1 MIFSFLLLIT
11 LLYLILICFFIYGF
25 NKVQEQDLSTL
36 KKAEKKFS
44 IFIPFRNEAENLH
57 SLLKTLIN
65 IDYPKTHFEV
75 IFVDDESID
84 NSVEII
90 NKTLVNSNIDYCI
103 IKNKPHSNSP
113 KKDAVTKAVSIAKY
127 NWIITTDADCFLP
140 EQWLTSFNQCI
151 QEKNPKMIV
160 APVTFTSNGSFLDE
174 FQYLDFLS
182 LQGATIGGFGI
193 DKPFLCN
200 GANFVYQKSVFN
212 ELNGFEN
219 NKYIAS
225 GDDVFLLENFVKTY
239 PKDVLYLK
247 TYDAI
252 VATKPEINLTAL
264 IQQRVRWAAKSGN
277 YNSWFGKLVALLVL
291 LMNATILDAIILA
304 LINWIS
310 WNNLLLIFAVK
321 FTVDFILLY
330 RTSTFFK
337 KGFCLKYYLF
347 NALLYAVFTVYVAFY
362 AMLFEYKWKG
372 RIYKK

>member
-310 WNNLLLIFAVK
+310 WNNLLLIFAIK

>member
-75 IFVDDESID
+75 IFVDDESTD
-84 NSVEII
+84 NSIEII

-140 EQWLTSFNQCI
+140 EKWLTSFNQCI

-200 GANFVYQKSVFN
+200 GANLVYQKSVFN

-252 VATKPEINLTAL
+252 VATKPEKNLTAL

-310 WNNLLLIFAVK
+310 WNNLLLIFAIK

-330 RTSTFFK
+330 KTSLFFK
-337 KGFCLKYYLF
+337 KGFCIKYYLF
-347 NALLYAVFTVYVAFY
+347 NAFLYSVFTVYVAFY
-362 AMLFEYKWKG
+362 SMLFEYKWKG
-372 RIYKK
+372 RIYNK

>member
-75 IFVDDESID
+75 IFVDDESSD
-84 NSVEII
+84 NSIETI

-140 EQWLTSFNQCI
+140 EKWLTSFNQCI

-239 PKDVLYLK
+239 PKDVHYLK
-247 TYDAI
+247 TYNAI